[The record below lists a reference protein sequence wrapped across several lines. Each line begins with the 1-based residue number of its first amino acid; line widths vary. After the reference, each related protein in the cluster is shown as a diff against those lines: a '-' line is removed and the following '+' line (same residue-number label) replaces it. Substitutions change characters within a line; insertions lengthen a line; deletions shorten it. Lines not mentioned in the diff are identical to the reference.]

1 MTNMEVNL
9 GILTLESALLNFD
22 ICGVLLLLKSQR
34 SNFVLLLGRD
44 TFNIFSFHF
53 VFCPFNKI
61 YLGDDLSYPAA
72 AAATTHITVT
82 TSVNL

>member
-9 GILTLESALLNFD
+9 GIPTLESVLLNFD
-22 ICGVLLLLKSQR
+22 ICGVLLLLKSQQ

-44 TFNIFSFHF
+44 TFNIFSFYF

-61 YLGDDLSYPAA
+61 IYSCQSVSGQTVLTRINMLS
-72 AAATTHITVT
+72 
-82 TSVNL
+82 